1 MRISETYKLQQP
13 QMLTGLFKNG
23 KAIYQAREV
32 LTDFGYPK
40 DAASVTEVDGRWHGF
55 KEHGKRAVHLVKSRF
70 LVGIIAGA
78 VIAIVAGVLSQA
90 QFYPMVTLF
99 QGVLFLVAW
108 ASVALIAGLVC
119 GLIGALLL
127 TAIYAFV
134 AEKYEEQQQEENG
147 QVLIRIVVRTP
158 SDAAD
163 IAREWEEIGGKVV

>member
-13 QMLTGLFKNG
+13 QMLTGLFKDG

-40 DAASVTEVDGRWHGF
+40 DAASVTEVNRGWYGF
-55 KEHGKRAVHLVKSRF
+55 KGPAKHALHLMKSRF
-70 LVGIIAGA
+70 LVGIIVGA
-78 VIAIVAGVLSQA
+78 VIAIVAGVSSQA
-90 QFYPMVTLF
+90 QFYPMMTFF
-99 QGVLFLVAW
+99 QGGLFLLAW
-108 ASVALIAGLVC
+108 VLIALVAALVC

-127 TAIYAFV
+127 TAIYAFI
-134 AEKYEEQQQEENG
+134 AEKYEGPPQEANG
-147 QVLIRIVVRTP
+147 QVLIRIAVRTP